1 MNEQAV
7 RGMLGLAMRA
17 GQLTTGVDL
26 AARLMRE
33 GKAAAALI
41 DSGASDNAK
50 KRIGDTATFYHVPVF
65 VLPEGMMDEATGKSG
80 RVAVALQKGAL
91 AGKIILLLTTAE

>member
-1 MNEQAV
+1 MKEQAV

-41 DSGASDNAK
+41 DQGASENAK
-50 KRIGDTATFYHVPVF
+50 KRIGDTASFYHVSVY
-65 VLPEGMMDEATGKSG
+65 VLPEGLLDEACGKSG
-80 RVAVALQKGAL
+80 RVAAALQKGAL
-91 AGKIILLLTTAE
+91 AEKTILLLTAAE